1 MKKALI
7 LVLAA
12 LVIPSAALAAKPAKP
27 SHSPKTPPQATYKLK
42 GWLSNY
48 TAYDSVTPANGS
60 ITILVKSVKGPH
72 GKSLKGATLT
82 FPVDANTRI
91 SFAHHVTAITN
102 GDRGSI
108 KVRAAKNIPVA
119 DLALTLQLS
128 PAAKIKDN
136 GAPKPKH

>member
-27 SHSPKTPPQATYKLK
+27 SHGPKAPKQVTYKLK
-42 GWLSNY
+42 GWLSAY
-48 TAYDSVTPANGS
+48 SPYDSVTPQNGS
-60 ITILVKSVKGPH
+60 ITILVKSVKGRH

-82 FPVDANTRI
+82 FPVDANTKI
-91 SFAHHVTAITN
+91 SLTHHATAITD

-108 KVRAAKNIPVA
+108 KVRAAKDIPVA
-119 DLALTLQLS
+119 DLAATLQLS

-136 GAPKPKH
+136 GAPKSS